1 MPQEKSLHTNH
12 RQRMRKRFAQQ
23 GGFSGFAEHEVLEY
37 ILYLAIPR
45 KDTNPLAH
53 RLIDRFGSL
62 CQVLEASE
70 ADILTVEGAGP
81 AVAGCSPPCTP
92 PTATTARTV
101 PARPGHFRTWKRWQP
116 TSSRSFTAR

>member
-70 ADILTVEGAGP
+70 AGY
-81 AVAGCSPPCTP
+81 
-92 PTATTARTV
+92 
-101 PARPGHFRTWKRWQP
+101 
-116 TSSRSFTAR
+116 